1 MERMKYAAPLAYGSS
16 NNNRKDK
23 VLIKECYLRPTNEF
37 PQGRMVI
44 KAGDNVVFD
53 SYYDGS
59 PYYMPYQEVMWHPY
73 SFFRY
78 QEYVGRLLGKGVVEG
93 LIPLQMRLNEINS
106 SILINAN
113 TIAKPEI
120 LALKN
125 QLLRGVF
132 GGSGTKIQTF
142 KAHQSGFVPMKWA
155 GQPLPEQFFKERQLI
170 IDAMVREAGTNFV
183 MNGQPPSGV
192 SAASALELLLENSTS
207 QQSDMMLEFAD
218 FHQDYFTKE
227 LRLIRKFNKLPNKQ
241 LIDYVRSIDGDA
253 TNEEISVFT
262 GQDLGDG
269 LNVNISAASMIPKS
283 DKIKRDTIEKMV
295 QGPLAQYVAEDSPR
309 GAKLR
314 QELMSQFGVDGFDLS
329 ESVDVEK
336 AMWENERVK
345 RGEPIEVWEEDNHPI
360 HIQCHLD
367 DMKRPDYIEKTPA
380 QVKQIHYQ
388 HVQMH
393 KQMMQ
398 EQQAPVPPVGAPVP
412 QAA

>member
-1 MERMKYAAPLAYGSS
+1 
-16 NNNRKDK
+16 
-23 VLIKECYLRPTNEF
+23 
-37 PQGRMVI
+37 
-44 KAGDNVVFD
+44 
-53 SYYDGS
+53 
-59 PYYMPYQEVMWHPY
+59 
-73 SFFRY
+73 
-78 QEYVGRLLGKGVVEG
+78 
-93 LIPLQMRLNEINS
+93 
-106 SILINAN
+106 
-113 TIAKPEI
+113 
-120 LALKN
+120 
-125 QLLRGVF
+125 
-132 GGSGTKIQTF
+132 
-142 KAHQSGFVPMKWA
+142 MKWA